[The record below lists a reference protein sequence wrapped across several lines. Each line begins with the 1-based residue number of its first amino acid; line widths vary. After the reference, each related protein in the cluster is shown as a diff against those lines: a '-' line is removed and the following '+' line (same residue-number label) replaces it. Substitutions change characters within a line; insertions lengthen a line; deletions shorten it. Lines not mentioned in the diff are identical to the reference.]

1 MSDLTVKTNLVPRN
15 MIYGYELTDKEKK
28 EFDFLSPEELDT
40 ADFVRY
46 KGQVHYLGNFMQYGV
61 EHKGI
66 IWDGCEGDS
75 YFSGTLIHMCRDNS
89 DQVIVARYYS

>member
-1 MSDLTVKTNLVPRN
+1 MDKPTIKTNLVPRN
-15 MIYGYELTDKEKK
+15 MIYGYELTAKERK
-28 EFDFLSPEELDT
+28 EFDFMSEEEIDQ

-46 KGQVHYLGNFMQYGV
+46 KGYVYYLGNFMRYGV

-75 YFSGTLIHMCRDNS
+75 YFSGTLIHICKDNPE
-89 DQVIVARYYS
+89 QVIMARIYS